1 MNQFDPK
8 AHAAAR
14 EPEPEILA
22 RAMDAAHIGAALA
35 RQTGAAIAELRIA
48 RTHFSASR
56 PVSIHYQYRL
66 PGQSAFSTLIGE
78 VTGEHTRA
86 HYETE
91 RRRLCDPRR
100 AQLDQDDHQ
109 SIFLLEDPGLVLR
122 RPGLDPKLA
131 GLRLLHDEAFATNFL
146 ARLFDKP
153 VTGSLVSIE
162 LKAHRFGK
170 RAVLAAKFWNWQGWN
185 RRVFIRLRPTSY
197 EAGSLAFALH
207 QRLTARHSTS
217 QVIRLP
223 EALAFDADLG
233 AAVFS
238 ALPGR
243 PPELTGPKSLNDAS
257 LCGSALRELREQ
269 GLPDGELWT
278 ADDEIAGLELWQ
290 TRLGRYRADL
300 ETPFRTAVESVS
312 RGLRNLSPLEPTA
325 CHRDFHEGQLLLG
338 AGVCGMLDF
347 DTMCLA
353 DPGLDI
359 GNFRAHVRLSEIRG
373 NGAAQEFEACF
384 QACAGTGPAGDA
396 ARNEAWKRAA
406 LLRLAA
412 IYAFSS
418 EPASVVRQLI
428 AEASQ

>member
-14 EPEPEILA
+14 EPESKILQ
-22 RAMDAAHIGAALA
+22 RAMDAAHIGAELA
-35 RQTGAAIAELRIA
+35 RQTGEAIAELRIA

-56 PVSIHYQYRL
+56 PVSIRYQYRL
-66 PGQSAFSTLIGE
+66 RGQSAFSTLMGE

-100 AQLDQDDHQ
+100 AQLAQDDHQ
-109 SIFLLEDPGLVLR
+109 SLFLLEDPGLVLR
-122 RPGLDPKLA
+122 KQGLDPKLG
-131 GLRLLHDEAFATNFL
+131 GLRLLHDEAFATKFL
-146 ARLFDKP
+146 ACLFDKP
-153 VTGSLVSIE
+153 VTGSLVSME

-207 QRLTARHSTS
+207 QRLAARHSRS
-217 QVIRLP
+217 KIIRVP
-223 EALAFDADLG
+223 EALAFDDNLG
-233 AAVFS
+233 AAVFA

-243 PPELTGPKSLNDAS
+243 PPELTGARSVDDAS
-257 LCGSALRELREQ
+257 LCGTALRELREH

-278 ADDEIAGLELWQ
+278 ADDELGGLEQWQ
-290 TRLGRYRADL
+290 TRISRYRADL
-300 ETPFRTAVESVS
+300 EKPFQVAMDSVS
-312 RGLRNLSPLEPTA
+312 RGFRSLSEAKPAP

-338 AGVCGMLDF
+338 AGVCGLLDF
-347 DTMCLA
+347 DTLCLA

-359 GNFRAHVRLSEIRG
+359 GNFCAHVRLSEIRG
-373 NGAAQEFEACF
+373 NGTAQDFETRF
-384 QACAGTGPAGDA
+384 RTCAGSGLAGEA
-396 ARNEAWKRAA
+396 ARIEAWKRAA

-418 EPASVVRQLI
+418 EPEDVAAQLI
-428 AEASQ
+428 AEAGQ

>member
-8 AHAAAR
+8 AHAASR
-14 EPEPEILA
+14 EPEPEALL
-22 RAMDAAHIGAALA
+22 RAMDTGYMGAALA
-35 RQTGAAIAELRIA
+35 ILTGAAIAELRIA
-48 RTHFSASR
+48 RTYFSASR

-66 PGQSAFSTLIGE
+66 HGQSEFSTLTGE

-100 AQLDQDDHQ
+100 AQLDPDDDQ
-109 SIFLLEDPGLVLR
+109 SLFLLEDPGLVLR
-122 RPGLDPKLA
+122 RPGLDPRLS
-131 GLRLLHDEAFATNFL
+131 GLRLLHDEGFATNFL

-153 VTGSLVSIE
+153 LTGSLASVE

-170 RAVLAAKFWNWQGWN
+170 RAVLAARFWTWQGWN
-185 RRVFIRLRPTSY
+185 RRVFIRLRPTSC
-197 EAGSLAFALH
+197 EAGRLAFAMH
-207 QRLTARHSTS
+207 QRLAVRHSTS
-217 QVIRLP
+217 EIIRVP

-243 PPELTGPKSLNDAS
+243 TPELTGTKSLDDAR
-257 LCGSALRELREQ
+257 LCGTALSELREH

-278 ADDEIAGLELWQ
+278 ADDEMAALKQWQ
-290 TRLGRYRADL
+290 SRIGRYRADL
-300 ETPFRTAVESVS
+300 ERPFQVALDSVS
-312 RGLRNLSPLEPTA
+312 RGLLTLSPVEPTA

-338 AGVCGMLDF
+338 AGVCGLLDF
-347 DTMCLA
+347 DTLCLA

-359 GNFRAHVRLSEIRG
+359 GNFCAHVRLSEKRG
-373 NGAAQEFEACF
+373 NGTAQGFENRF
-384 QACAGTGPAGDA
+384 QASAGAGLA
-396 ARNEAWKRAA
+396 GEAVRMGAWKRAA

-418 EPASVVRQLI
+418 EPEDVVAQLI
-428 AEASQ
+428 AEAGQ

>member
-35 RQTGAAIAELRIA
+35 RQTGAAIGELRIA

-109 SIFLLEDPGLVLR
+109 SLFLLEDPGLVLLK
-122 RPGLDPKLA
+122 PGLDPKLA
-131 GLRLLHDEAFATNFL
+131 GLRLLHDEAFAINFL

-243 PPELTGPKSLNDAS
+243 PPELTGMKSADDAS
-257 LCGSALRELREQ
+257 LCGAALRELREL

-278 ADDEIAGLELWQ
+278 ADDEIAGLEQWHA
-290 TRLGRYRADL
+290 RIGRYRADL
-300 ETPFRTAVESVS
+300 QKPFQVALDSVS
-312 RGLRNLSPLEPTA
+312 RGLRKLSPAEPAA
-325 CHRDFHEGQLLLG
+325 CHRDFHEGQLLIG
-338 AGVCGMLDF
+338 AGVCGLLDF
-347 DTMCLA
+347 DTLCRA

-359 GNFRAHVRLSEIRG
+359 GNFCAHVRLSEIRE
-373 NGAAQEFEACF
+373 NGTAQDFETRF
-384 QACAGTGPAGDA
+384 RACAGTGLAGEA
-396 ARNEAWKRAA
+396 VRIGAWKRAA

-418 EPASVVRQLI
+418 EQENVVRQLI
-428 AEASQ
+428 AEAGQ